1 MPHKDSVA
9 VLCSLLQPAN
19 DARPTLLF
27 GAGASFS
34 SGIPVAAEGVKRLA
48 KQAYADLR
56 LGGKTLPEQIKTSE
70 WTAWLQWHNW
80 FIHGDDRLAENFP
93 LVIQHL
99 LKPDAYRKRALLEL
113 TALRQDIGPGYR
125 ATAELVLRGL
135 MGTILTTN
143 FDICLP
149 KALNDKQPHIRH
161 VSEVNRAPNDFNEF
175 SLFARAQ
182 IVWLHGKAEQ
192 YTDRNLISE
201 TQTLDPALVQALV
214 PLLKDAPLV
223 VVGYRGA
230 EPSIMESLLGAGTG
244 VEFRHGVYWCIKS
257 GDNPHPNVEALARR
271 LGKNFQYLEIDGFDE
286 LLTDLNRELAG
297 VQRFAPSPSDKDAKQ
312 FDDQPVAA
320 ANWSDIDADL
330 ALSALQQYC
339 VKLERGVIDSR
350 QLKPLMRELG
360 LLVAHSGEEKP
371 SVACVLLFGR
381 NPSRFFPHS
390 MIEGAI
396 DSKKRRIFNTNLI
409 GQRRA
414 VLEWMEQEEIN
425 PQIKV
430 KGRRQHETRPAYP
443 ERALVELLVNMI
455 VHRDYT
461 IPKPSHINVLPNQS
475 VRLVNPGSQLPDAAT
490 RLKLELDGTFQPVP
504 QFSDLRNRAL
514 CDVFFGISAMERAG
528 TGLTDTRELAEQQGG
543 AAIFAYPPG
552 QDCFAAEL
560 FRLEASA
567 GSATVARDKR
577 PVGTY
582 VLNLLPFVSIPQA
595 LTHLTLNVAGWEELQ
610 DKVPLDDAG
619 TFVFETMTGD
629 LWSFVPAPLL
639 STLFAA
645 ASRGPARSIPLEE
658 VDRDPVLRAKFSWL
672 TRRHFERYL
681 LRFADRGFVIEKDKR
696 GYPAK
701 RSYFTAFKGGNR
713 TIVYDTPH
721 RRNVR
726 RDVVKRRGEDKKTW
740 FECEGFGYEVVQ
752 QAGIW
757 GVRIKPFYMFAK
769 RDGITPLPGYMRTS
783 KAIRRIK
790 FDRNANVESDL
801 AFWARFLS
809 QGAPTINIGSHH
821 VDDLLLEGG
830 FVTVDVQE
838 GGLIDGASA
847 EDRRSA

>member
-1 MPHKDSVA
+1 
-9 VLCSLLQPAN
+9 
-19 DARPTLLF
+19 
-27 GAGASFS
+27 
-34 SGIPVAAEGVKRLA
+34 
-48 KQAYADLR
+48 
-56 LGGKTLPEQIKTSE
+56 
-70 WTAWLQWHNW
+70 
-80 FIHGDDRLAENFP
+80 
-93 LVIQHL
+93 
-99 LKPDAYRKRALLEL
+99 
-113 TALRQDIGPGYR
+113 
-125 ATAELVLRGL
+125 

-143 FDICLP
+143 FDISLP

-161 VSEVNRAPNDFNEF
+161 VAEVNRAPNDFNEF

-192 YTDRNLISE
+192 YSDRNLISE
-201 TQTLDPALVQALV
+201 TRTLDPSLVQALV
-214 PLLKDAPLV
+214 PLLKVAPLV

-230 EPSIMESLLGAGTG
+230 EPSIMDSLLGIATG

-257 GDNPHPNVEALARR
+257 GEQPHPHVEALARR

-286 LLTDLNRELAG
+286 LLTDLNQDLAG
-297 VQRFAPSPSDKDAKQ
+297 VQRFAPLPSDQDRKQ
-312 FDDQPVAA
+312 FDDQPVVEAT
-320 ANWSDIDADL
+320 WGDIDADL
-330 ALSALQQYC
+330 ALTTLRQYC
-339 VKLERGVIDSR
+339 VKLERGVIDSL

-360 LLVAHSGEEKP
+360 LLVPHSGEEKP

-381 NPSRFFPHS
+381 TPARFFSHS
-390 MIEGAI
+390 MIGATI
-396 DSKKRRIFNTNLI
+396 DGKKRRVFNGNLI
-409 GQRRA
+409 EQRRA
-414 VLEWMEQEEIN
+414 VLESMEHEEIN
-425 PQIKV
+425 PTIKV
-430 KGRRQHETRPAYP
+430 KGRQQHESRLAYP
-443 ERALVELLVNMI
+443 ERALVELLMNMI

-461 IPKPSHINVLPNQS
+461 IPKPSQINVLPNHS
-475 VRLVNPGSQLPDAAT
+475 VRFVNPGAQLPDAAT
-490 RLKLELDGTFQPVP
+490 RLKLESDGTFQPVP

-528 TGLTDTRELAEQQGG
+528 TGLTDTRELAERLGG
-543 AAIFAYPPG
+543 TAIFAYPPG

-560 FRLEASA
+560 FRLAASA
-567 GSATVARDKR
+567 GSATVARDTR

-582 VLNLLPFVSIPQA
+582 VLNLLPFTSIPQG
-595 LTHLTLNVAGWEELQ
+595 LTHVSLNVAGWDELQ
-610 DKVPLDDAG
+610 TKVPLDDAG
-619 TFVFETMTGD
+619 TFVFESKTGD

-645 ASRGPARSIPLEE
+645 AAKSPARPIPLEE
-658 VDRDPVLRAKFSWL
+658 VEGDPVLRAKFSWL

-681 LRFADRGFVIEKDKR
+681 LRFADRGLIIEKDKR

-701 RSYFTAFKGGNR
+701 RAYFTAFKGGNR
-713 TIVYDTPH
+713 TIAYDTPH
-721 RRNVR
+721 RKNVR

-740 FECEGFGYEVVQ
+740 FECEGFGYEVVP
-752 QAGIW
+752 QAGVW

-783 KAIRRIK
+783 KATRRIK

-801 AFWARFLS
+801 AFWARFLA
-809 QGAPTINIGSHH
+809 QGAPTINIGNHH
-821 VDDLLLEGG
+821 VDDLLLDGV